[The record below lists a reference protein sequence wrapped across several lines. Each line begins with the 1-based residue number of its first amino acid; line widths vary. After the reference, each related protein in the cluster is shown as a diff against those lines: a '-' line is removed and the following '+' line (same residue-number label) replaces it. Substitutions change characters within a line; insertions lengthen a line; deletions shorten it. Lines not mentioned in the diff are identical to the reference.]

1 MFRLKKT
8 VLGVLAL
15 VNAGMA
21 ALTLFPAASE
31 AHAAYEANQPAQ
43 RVISEQ
49 EAKSIALQQVKGR
62 VLHVDLDTDDG
73 KIKYEVIIMTD
84 QNKVFEVEVDAQ
96 TGKVLKVEQED

>member
-1 MFRLKKT
+1 MKKA

-21 ALTLFPAASE
+21 ALILFSAASE
-31 AHAAYEANQPAQ
+31 AHAVYEANQPVEQ
-43 RVISEQ
+43 VISEQ

-62 VLHVDLDTDDG
+62 VLHVDLDTDNG

-84 QNKVFEVEVDAQ
+84 QNKVFEVEIDAQ

>member
-1 MFRLKKT
+1 MKKT

-15 VNAGMA
+15 VNAGMVGLA
-21 ALTLFPAASE
+21 LFPPVCE
-31 AHAAYEANQPAQ
+31 ARATFETNHPSQ

-62 VLHVDLDTDDG
+62 VLHVDLDTDNG

-84 QNKVFEVEVDAQ
+84 QNKVFEVEIDAQ

>member
-1 MFRLKKT
+1 MKKA

-21 ALTLFPAASE
+21 ALTGFPSTSE
-31 AHAAYEANQPAQ
+31 ARAVYEANQPVQ
-43 RVISEQ
+43 QVISEQ

-62 VLHVDLDTDDG
+62 VLHVDLDTDNG

-84 QNKVFEVEVDAQ
+84 QNKVFEVEIDAQ